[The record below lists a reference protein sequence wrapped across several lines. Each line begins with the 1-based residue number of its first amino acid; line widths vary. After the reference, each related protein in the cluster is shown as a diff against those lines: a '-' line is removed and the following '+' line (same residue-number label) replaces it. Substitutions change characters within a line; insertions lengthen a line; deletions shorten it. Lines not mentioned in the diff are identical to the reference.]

1 MHAANDD
8 YVPAFGKDFL
18 LPLFDPLV
26 KLLGADR
33 VRGLLLEEAQ
43 LRPGH
48 RVLDVGCG
56 TGTFAIA
63 IKRRYPGVEVV
74 GLDPDPKAL
83 VRGVRKAERAAVSI
97 RLERGFAQA
106 LPYPDDSFDRVLS
119 TLTLHHLPTGTK
131 KTALREAR
139 RVLKPGGSLHVL
151 DMAGD
156 APHECSRL
164 PRWLHAG
171 LHPRDNSA
179 NLILGLMRDVGFND
193 PRNYASDRLLA
204 ELVVDFYRATA

>member
-1 MHAANDD
+1 MQAANDD

-33 VRGLLLEEAQ
+33 VRDLLLEEAR

-97 RLERGFAQA
+97 RLERGFGQA
-106 LPYPDDSFDRVLS
+106 LPYPDGSFDRVFS
-119 TLTLHHLPTGTK
+119 TLTLHHLPTGVK
-131 KTALREAR
+131 KATLREAR
-139 RVLKPGGSLHVL
+139 RVLKSGGSLHVL

-156 APHECSRL
+156 APHERSRL
-164 PRWLHAG
+164 PRWLHGG

-179 NLILGLMRDVGFND
+179 NLILSLMRDVGFND
-193 PRNYASDRLLA
+193 PQNYASDRLLV
-204 ELVVDFYRATA
+204 ELVVDFYQATA